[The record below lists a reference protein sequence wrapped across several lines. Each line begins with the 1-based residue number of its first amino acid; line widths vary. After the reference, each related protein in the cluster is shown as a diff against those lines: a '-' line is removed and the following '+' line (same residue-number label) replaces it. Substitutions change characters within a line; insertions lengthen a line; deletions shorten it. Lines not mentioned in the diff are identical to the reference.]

1 MYFLNRNI
9 CSHASNR
16 DTGSSHSLP
25 IKSPVQ
31 SQNALRLLTRQV
43 SFQTG
48 QQHYTPGLS
57 NTATILNP
65 AA

>member
-43 SFQTG
+43 SFQTA
-48 QQHYTPGLS
+48 QQQYTPGLS